1 MMTKILIPIIFY
13 LFVSL
18 TGFVQTDS
26 NLDPVKNFEFGE
38 LRINN
43 LDSLKQII
51 IVENGRLMPIDS
63 FARLTLLK
71 FSGRTTVDSLSA
83 IKWLARVFFTPNETH
98 DDKIFVVDNPEVL
111 NAMSV
116 QSEGRGRYSLNDLM
130 DGLPELERLAIN
142 ANQITEKNRTI
153 VEREILRLWS
163 NVGSYANLLATFTF
177 THPNTDFTINDIEL
191 ANSLGL
197 SQPGT
202 YSYLDIALERAQLS
216 QQSTKLGL
224 THAQTGT
231 FSQTDQTILRL
242 TQSLAAWESTFVG
255 MPLPIIPIDSD
266 DEVFWA
272 NPWEVLNSQNQIL
285 VSQQGEN
292 NIKEEL
298 VSLNSKIDSPA

>member
-1 MMTKILIPIIFY
+1 
-13 LFVSL
+13 
-18 TGFVQTDS
+18 
-26 NLDPVKNFEFGE
+26 
-38 LRINN
+38 
-43 LDSLKQII
+43 
-51 IVENGRLMPIDS
+51 
-63 FARLTLLK
+63 
-71 FSGRTTVDSLSA
+71 
-83 IKWLARVFFTPNETH
+83 
-98 DDKIFVVDNPEVL
+98 
-111 NAMSV
+111 
-116 QSEGRGRYSLNDLM
+116 GRYSLNDLM

-191 ANSLGL
+191 ANSLSL

-224 THAQTGT
+224 MHAQTGT

-242 TQSLAAWESTFVG
+242 TQSLSAWESTFVG

-266 DEVFWA
+266 GEVFWA

-298 VSLNSKIDSPA
+298 VSLRDIHVAYLEGRQLKFDLLVRHFIDMIEGRTTNTIRIKNTAFEIFYNELNPFRITK

>member
-26 NLDPVKNFEFGE
+26 NLDPVKNFESGE

-43 LDSLKQII
+43 LDSLKQIT

-163 NVGSYANLLATFTF
+163 NCLLYT
-177 THPNTDFTINDIEL
+177 
-191 ANSLGL
+191 
-197 SQPGT
+197 
-202 YSYLDIALERAQLS
+202 
-216 QQSTKLGL
+216 
-224 THAQTGT
+224 
-231 FSQTDQTILRL
+231 
-242 TQSLAAWESTFVG
+242 
-255 MPLPIIPIDSD
+255 
-266 DEVFWA
+266 
-272 NPWEVLNSQNQIL
+272 
-285 VSQQGEN
+285 
-292 NIKEEL
+292 
-298 VSLNSKIDSPA
+298 SPSPRD